1 MKIEEM
7 LEKIILFKGLTSD
20 QISQLMKVTK
30 SEDFRAGEI
39 IFKEGEKGDKLY
51 IILSGSVRISKQIP
65 GSGEEALAVL
75 KPGDFFGEMSLID
88 DVERSAD
95 AIANE
100 RSTLLSIDRNS
111 FESLLFLNKELAY
124 TILWN
129 FVRTLSKRL
138 RDTNEKLR
146 ALLAMKGGF

>member
-1 MKIEEM
+1 MKAEEM
-7 LEKIILFKGLTSD
+7 IEKIVLFKGLTGD

-30 SEDFRAGEI
+30 SETFKAGEV
-39 IFKEGEKGDKLY
+39 IFREGEKGDRLY
-51 IILSGSVRISKQIP
+51 IVVSGSVRISKQIP

-100 RSTLLSIDRNS
+100 TSTLLSIDRNS
-111 FESLLFLNKELAY
+111 FESVLFLNKELAY

-138 RDTNEKLR
+138 RETNEKLR

>member
-7 LEKIILFKGLTSD
+7 LEKIVLFKGLTSD
-20 QISQLMKVTK
+20 QISQLIKVAR
-30 SEDFRAGEI
+30 SEEFKAGEI

-75 KPGDFFGEMSLID
+75 KPGDFFGEMALID

-100 RSTLLSIDRNS
+100 KSSILSIDKNS
-111 FESLLFLNKELAY
+111 FESLLFLNKDLAH

-129 FVRTLSKRL
+129 FVKTLSRRL

>member
-7 LEKIILFKGLTSD
+7 LEKIVLFKGLTSD
-20 QISQLMKVTK
+20 QISQLIKVAR
-30 SEDFRAGEI
+30 SEEFKAGEI

-75 KPGDFFGEMSLID
+75 KPGDFFGEMALID

-100 RSTLLSIDRNS
+100 KSSILSIDKNS
-111 FESLLFLNKELAY
+111 FESLLFLNKDLAY

-129 FVRTLSKRL
+129 FVKTLSRRL

>member
-1 MKIEEM
+1 MKAEEM
-7 LEKIILFKGLTSD
+7 LEKIVLFKGLTSD
-20 QISQLMKVTK
+20 QISQLVKVAK
-30 SEDFRAGEI
+30 SENFKAGEI
-39 IFKEGEKGDKLY
+39 VFKEGEKGDRLF
-51 IILSGSVRISKQIP
+51 IILSGSVRISKEIP

-100 RSTLLSIDRNS
+100 PSTLLSIDRNS
-111 FESLLFLNKELAY
+111 FDSILFLNKEMAY

-129 FVRTLSKRL
+129 FVKTLSKRL

>member
-7 LEKIILFKGLTSD
+7 LAKTVLFAGLTSD
-20 QISQLMKVTK
+20 QIYQLMKTAK
-30 SEDFRAGEI
+30 SEEFKAGEI

-75 KPGDFFGEMSLID
+75 KPGDFFGEMALID

-100 RSTLLSIDRNS
+100 SSRLLSIDRAS

-129 FVRTLSKRL
+129 FLRTLSKRL
-138 RDTNEKLR
+138 RETNEKIR